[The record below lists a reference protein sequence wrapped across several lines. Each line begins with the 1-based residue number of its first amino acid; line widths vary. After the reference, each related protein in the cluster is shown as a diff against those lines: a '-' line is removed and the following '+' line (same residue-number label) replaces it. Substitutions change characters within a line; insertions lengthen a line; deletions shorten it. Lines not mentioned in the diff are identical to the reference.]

1 MSSYLDLGTFV
12 TVAFTVNS
20 GKCHLTL
27 IWVTLG
33 TVEFA
38 VSSVRCHFTLSWVT
52 LDTVEFAVSS
62 VRCHFTLS
70 WVTLDTVEFAAN
82 SMRRHLTLIWVLL
95 RTVKFPVSNKY
106 MFFIFIEFNRKLVIL
121 LLVPQCLFLVMPVDE
136 MCSICQWTRRIRSL
150 DCELCAQFPV

>member
-1 MSSYLDLGTFV
+1 MSFYLDLGTFV
-12 TVAFTVNS
+12 TVAFAVNS

-27 IWVTLG
+27 SWVTLG
-33 TVEFA
+33 
-38 VSSVRCHFTLSWVT
+38 
-52 LDTVEFAVSS
+52 TVEFAVSS

-106 MFFIFIEFNRKLVIL
+106 MCVFL
-121 LLVPQCLFLVMPVDE
+121 L
-136 MCSICQWTRRIRSL
+136 SL
-150 DCELCAQFPV
+150 TENLLSFYWCHSVCFW